1 MKNDTIKLLES
12 IQNNINEGWKYT
24 KSELNSFWKDK
35 TESVGFDGPED
46 WDSST
51 IADILDD
58 IHDYLAHES
67 YIRDIEDVNAEYN
80 RIIPILIQN
89 GINYG
94 IDEKAL
100 KKAAQYF
107 DEKYNKRIKP
117 TVNPW
122 E

>member
-1 MKNDTIKLLES
+1 MKNDTMKLLES

-24 KSELNSFWKDK
+24 KSELNSFWKDR

-58 IHDYLAHES
+58 VHDYLAHES

-100 KKAAQYF
+100 NKAAQYF

-117 TVNPW
+117 LLKSW
-122 E
+122 G